1 MTGNW
6 MIGLKLLMG
15 EVEKEAVTGKKMN
28 VCLGYR
34 RVNELNSSHEGITVV
49 QTGIAIISPPFS
61 VRCWGQEVE
70 RRSWPSGRGL
80 GCCCRTGDGL
90 LVSTPWK
97 RVISPGSRGGCPSGH
112 DGTWTWGECECSSGE
127 C

>member
-61 VRCWGQEVE
+61 VRG
-70 RRSWPSGRGL
+70 RRL
-80 GCCCRTGDGL
+80 
-90 LVSTPWK
+90 
-97 RVISPGSRGGCPSGH
+97 RGGAGH
-112 DGTWTWGECECSSGE
+112 LVGVWDAAAGPGTVFLSPPLGKG
-127 C
+127 